1 MLDDKDS
8 IPVDIDEETTLV
20 DLFAKVLLHGT
31 QLLLK
36 RGVNKEYIE
45 IQEDILGIKGKVI
58 FGETVKA
65 NLLHR
70 QRVMCEFDDY
80 SHDILINQ
88 IIYTTINNLIHTEN
102 LDSDIKHRLSSL
114 MYKFPNIT
122 LLKLTES
129 HFKSI
134 AMNRNTRFYRL
145 LLNICKMI
153 YEQLLPIEKKGAY
166 TFKSFDEKR
175 MNMVFETFLHNFYK
189 IEQCTYGVSR
199 RKIKWRM
206 TSNDPSFDTYIPE
219 MKTDITL
226 DCKDNKIIIDAKY
239 YQETMATNYKNQKI
253 VTGNLYQLFSYLI
266 NQEDGTEKT
275 KRTTGILLYPKID
288 KDYDLSYSFEGHTIR
303 IITID
308 LCLNPSLIKENLLNI
323 IS

>member
-1 MLDDKDS
+1 MLDEKDN
-8 IPVDIDEETTLV
+8 IPVDIDDDNTLV
-20 DLFAKVLLHGT
+20 DLLAKVLLHGT

-36 RGVNKEYIE
+36 RGINKEYVD
-45 IQEDILGIKGKVI
+45 IQEDILGIKGKII
-58 FGETVKA
+58 FGETVKSS
-65 NLLHR
+65 LLHR

-88 IIYTTINNLIHTEN
+88 IIYTTLNNLVHTNN
-102 LDSDIKHRLSSL
+102 LDQDIKHRLSSL

-122 LLKLTES
+122 PVKLTDN
-129 HFKSI
+129 HFKNI
-134 AMNRNTRFYRL
+134 AMNRNTRFYGL

-153 YEQLLPIEKKGAY
+153 YEQLLPTEKKGKY
-166 TFKSFDEKR
+166 TFRNFDEKK
-175 MNMVFETFLHNFYK
+175 MNLVFERFLHNFYK
-189 IEQCTYGVSR
+189 IEQSTYGVSG

-206 TSNDPSFDTYIPE
+206 TSSDPSFETYIPE

-226 DCKDNKIIIDAKY
+226 DSLNSKIIIDAKY

-275 KRTTGILLYPKID
+275 KRTTGILLYPKVD
-288 KDYDLSYSFEGHTIR
+288 EDYDLSYSFEGHTIR
-303 IITID
+303 IKTID
-308 LCLNPSLIKENLLNI
+308 LCLPPSLIKENLLNI
-323 IS
+323 IR